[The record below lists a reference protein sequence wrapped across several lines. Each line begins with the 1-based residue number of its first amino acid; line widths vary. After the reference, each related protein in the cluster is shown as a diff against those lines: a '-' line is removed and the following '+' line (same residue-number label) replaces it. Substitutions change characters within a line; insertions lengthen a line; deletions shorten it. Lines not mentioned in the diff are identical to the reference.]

1 MSMQNSPSLMTG
13 SLSMLDIE
21 GDSFTLVTGSLQ
33 LYSYCRREFPSVVVT
48 SGDVCRADIN

>member
-1 MSMQNSPSLMTG
+1 MSLQNSPSLMTG